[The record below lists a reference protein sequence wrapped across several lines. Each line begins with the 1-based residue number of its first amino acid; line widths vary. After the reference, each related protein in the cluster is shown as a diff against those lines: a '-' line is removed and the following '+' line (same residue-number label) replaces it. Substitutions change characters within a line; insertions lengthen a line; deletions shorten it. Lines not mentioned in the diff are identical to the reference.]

1 MATYNITLNDG
12 HLSCDTNIKL
22 MQNSAWVDSLNFIFR
37 DDFAYN
43 YFRVDFEKPD
53 GTKYI
58 SPLLEIENGECLLN
72 IETAITDTVGKG
84 KLQITYAEG
93 ETIYKTALIEYEVIE
108 SINATEDI
116 PESNPLWI
124 EQINETLVSINGA
137 LENVKN
143 FIIDI
148 QRRVNN
154 GEFNGRP
161 GTPGLAGYTPVKG
174 VDYFD
179 GEDGKDGITPVKGVD
194 YFDGEDGK
202 DGITPTPTLLWND
215 GGWGSGSITVNNF
228 SNYTEFLILFDGN
241 STKFKAI
248 ANGGYLRGGVRYPI
262 NSGAN
267 EYGLSFAATYSGNVL
282 TFVGA
287 IKMYHYG
294 NGNHSTPTTDT
305 VKEIWGVM

>member
-1 MATYNITLNDG
+1 MIYNITHVNGYLF
-12 HLSCDTNIKL
+12 CDSNIKL

-58 SPLLEIENGECLLN
+58 SPLLKIENGECLLN

-137 LENVKN
+137 LKDVEN

-179 GEDGKDGITPVKGVD
+179 GKDGKDGVM
-194 YFDGEDGK
+194 
-202 DGITPTPTLLWND
+202 PTPTLLWD
-215 GGWGSGSITVNNF
+215 TGGWGSGDITVPNS
-228 SNYTEFLILFDGN
+228 SNYTKFQILFTGN
-241 STKFKAI
+241 STIFDVNKTAGTTI
-248 ANGGYLRGGVRYPI
+248 RGGTLYPI
-262 NSGAN
+262 
-267 EYGLSFAATYSGNVL
+267 SGNMYSLAFTASFSGDVW
-282 TFVGA
+282 TFGEA
-287 IKMYHYG
+287 IKGYHYAG
-294 NGNHSTPTTDT
+294 NNHNVFKTDT
-305 VKEIWGVM
+305 IAKIWGVM